1 MKSGNPGVKPR
12 ARRREFETRHG
23 VTVVFNITVR
33 NVNYIWILIDTR
45 EGHVFLQSTEEEK

>member
-23 VTVVFNITVR
+23 VTVVVNSTVR

-45 EGHVFLQSTEEEK
+45 EVHVFLQSTEEEK